1 MVVVVFVTVMDVLHL
16 AISVRHLQHSYG
28 NPTNG
33 LQQEQVPGP
42 GGRGACLW
50 NLEVMIVFRLWPT

>member
-1 MVVVVFVTVMDVLHL
+1 MVVVVFVIVMDVLL
-16 AISVRHLQHSYG
+16 AMFARHLQHSYG
-28 NPTNG
+28 NPTDG

-50 NLEVMIVFRLWPT
+50 NLQVMIVFRLWPT